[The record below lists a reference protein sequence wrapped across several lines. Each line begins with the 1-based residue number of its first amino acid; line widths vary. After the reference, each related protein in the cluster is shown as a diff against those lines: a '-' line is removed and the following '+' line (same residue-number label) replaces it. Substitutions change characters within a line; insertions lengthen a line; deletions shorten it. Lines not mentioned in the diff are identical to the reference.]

1 MLSVL
6 VAAQTPRVWQPAEK
20 PIIQITAAKT
30 FDLKTKNTFPDRL
43 TAKEKHA
50 MV

>member
-1 MLSVL
+1 V
-6 VAAQTPRVWQPAEK
+6 
-20 PIIQITAAKT
+20 PIVQITAAKA

-43 TAKEKHA
+43 TAEEKRA